1 MKLEEYLYKW
11 FGYSEFRPGQKGV
24 ITDLLEGKDV
34 IAMLPTGRGKS
45 MCYQFPGLMREG
57 TVLVVSPLLSLMEDQ
72 VTQLKYVVKNRVI
85 AFNSFRTLNEKREAM
100 KKLSSYKFIFV
111 SPEMLQSEL
120 LIRELKKI
128 HISLFVVDEAHCIS
142 QWGYD
147 FRPDYKKL
155 NVVIENIGSPTVLA
169 LTATATKGVLQDIAD
184 SLNLKG
190 AAEHVY
196 SIDRPNIAMD
206 VQFVETIEEKKEA
219 LLEQVMYLQ
228 GPGIVYCSSRA
239 WTERLTEYLRGKGV
253 TGVAFYHGGMEHEE
267 RMLIQQQFMND
278 QLQLVICTSAFG
290 MGVNKANTRYI
301 IHFHYPTNIAS
312 YLQEIG
318 RAGRDGEPSIAI
330 LLCSPLDHDLP
341 ISIINEVKALSIWM
355 SLKCGIV
362 DLPYGG
368 GKGGIICDPREM
380 SFRELERLSRGYV
393 RAISQIVGPTKDIPA
408 PDVFTN
414 SQIMAWMMDEYSRID
429 EFNSPGFIT
438 GKPLVLGGSHGRET
452 ATAKGVTICI
462 REAAKKRGID
472 IKGARVVVQG
482 FGNAGSFLAKFMHDA
497 GAKVIAI
504 SDAYGALHDPNGLD
518 IDYLLDRRDS
528 FGTVTK
534 LFNNTISNKELLE
547 LDCDILV
554 PAAIENQIT
563 EENANDIKAK
573 IVVEAANGPTTLEA
587 TKILT
592 DRGILLVPD
601 VLASAGGVTVSYFE
615 WVQNNQGY
623 YWTEEEVEQR
633 LEKVMVRSFDSIYET
648 AQVRKVNMRLAAY
661 MVGVR
666 KMAEA
671 SRFRGWV

>member
-1 MKLEEYLYKW
+1 
-11 FGYSEFRPGQKGV
+11 
-24 ITDLLEGKDV
+24 
-34 IAMLPTGRGKS
+34 
-45 MCYQFPGLMREG
+45 
-57 TVLVVSPLLSLMEDQ
+57 
-72 VTQLKYVVKNRVI
+72 
-85 AFNSFRTLNEKREAM
+85 
-100 KKLSSYKFIFV
+100 
-111 SPEMLQSEL
+111 
-120 LIRELKKI
+120 
-128 HISLFVVDEAHCIS
+128 
-142 QWGYD
+142 
-147 FRPDYKKL
+147 
-155 NVVIENIGSPTVLA
+155 
-169 LTATATKGVLQDIAD
+169 
-184 SLNLKG
+184 
-190 AAEHVY
+190 
-196 SIDRPNIAMD
+196 
-206 VQFVETIEEKKEA
+206 
-219 LLEQVMYLQ
+219 
-228 GPGIVYCSSRA
+228 
-239 WTERLTEYLRGKGV
+239 
-253 TGVAFYHGGMEHEE
+253 
-267 RMLIQQQFMND
+267 
-278 QLQLVICTSAFG
+278 
-290 MGVNKANTRYI
+290 
-301 IHFHYPTNIAS
+301 
-312 YLQEIG
+312 
-318 RAGRDGEPSIAI
+318 
-330 LLCSPLDHDLP
+330 
-341 ISIINEVKALSIWM
+341 EVKALSIWM

-462 REAAKKRGID
+462 REAAKKRDID